1 MGYTLGQT
9 TYLLRH
15 WKMLE
20 KYRDD
25 LSEPQ
30 IVIAR
35 ILFNSLK
42 KLNEKD
48 LQILKEKFYDSQIY
62 SYFDNETGRYKSIVP
77 INDETMALKKS
88 LNINEYRK
96 IKGLALSNL
105 RKALDETEQE
115 IANKERFVRLRIKK
129 IYVRD
134 LQTTPLPAPASMNMT
149 EISNIMVGWESE
161 ARIFDTKTELDEI
174 IVNKLESMGFS
185 KESVQKQYFD
195 EVF

>member
-1 MGYTLGQT
+1 MGYTIGQT
-9 TYLLRH
+9 TYYLRH

-30 IVIAR
+30 IVRAKM
-35 ILFNSLK
+35 LFNSLK

-48 LQILKEKFYDSQIY
+48 LQILKEKFYDSQTY
-62 SYFDNETGRYKSIVP
+62 SYFDKETGRYRSIVP

-105 RKALDETEQE
+105 RRALDETEQE

-134 LQTTPLPAPASMNMT
+134 LQTTQLPAPASMNMT

-185 KESVQKQYFD
+185 KESVQKIIF
-195 EVF
+195 